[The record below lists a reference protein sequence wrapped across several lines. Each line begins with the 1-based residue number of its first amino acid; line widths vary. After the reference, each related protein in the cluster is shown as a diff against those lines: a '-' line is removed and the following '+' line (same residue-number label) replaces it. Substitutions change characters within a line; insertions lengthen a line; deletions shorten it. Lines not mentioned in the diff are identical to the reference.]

1 MKELDKKDCLILNI
15 LQENCRISLT
25 DISKKVGLSIDSIKK
40 RMKRM
45 IKDEIFY
52 PKIQIRPRNFG
63 FKNIVDIKIKIHDY
77 NEEDKSQFINFL
89 EKNPYVAEIFSV
101 SGDWDFS
108 IVIITKDAEDLGSII
123 ESIRNKFSYMIS
135 DWSES
140 LTTHAYKFETYDL
153 IELMGF
159 KEGIQ

>member
-1 MKELDKKDCLILNI
+1 MKELDKKDCVILNL
-15 LQENCRISLT
+15 LQENCRMSLT
-25 DISKKVGLSIDSIKK
+25 DISKKVGLSIDSVKK

-45 IKDEIFY
+45 IKDEVFY
-52 PKIQIRPRNFG
+52 PKIQLRPRNFG
-63 FKNIVDIKIKIHDY
+63 FKNVVDIKVKLHDY
-77 NEEDKSQFINFL
+77 NEKDKKEFVNFL
-89 EKNPYVAEIFSV
+89 EENPYVAEMFSV

-108 IVIITKDAEDLGSII
+108 IVIIAKDAEDLGNII

-153 IELMGF
+153 TKLINF
-159 KEGIQ
+159 K